1 MGIVT
6 VELFVLGSLAGLEEV
21 GGPKFLKIPRSF
33 PPPPLDFVLAGKFS
47 FQGSN
52 TSGIGKIRQRHF
64 LYITLIH

>member
-33 PPPPLDFVLAGKFS
+33 FSPLLILSWQENLVFRGAILQELEKFARGT
-47 FQGSN
+47 FC
-52 TSGIGKIRQRHF
+52 I
-64 LYITLIH
+64 LL